1 MKSVKGMDAMP
12 TQTTALATKP
22 TRGGARPGSGRPR
35 AKVKTQTVL
44 VSFRLSGDEV
54 DKIKALAAAD
64 GATVHAWCQD
74 VVRRAMVGGE

>member
-1 MKSVKGMDAMP
+1 MP